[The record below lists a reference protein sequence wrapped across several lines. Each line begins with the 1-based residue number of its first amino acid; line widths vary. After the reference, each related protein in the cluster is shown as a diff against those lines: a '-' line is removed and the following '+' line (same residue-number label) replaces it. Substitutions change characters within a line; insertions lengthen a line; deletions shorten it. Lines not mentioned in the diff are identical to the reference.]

1 MERLTVVNSLSVEGE
16 DVASTLFEC
25 GLPSAAPRVSGSR
38 AARNHARLAQASL
51 LGLALGARDLAEA
64 AAFVRLTWLD
74 ALEVRVYAVVDERM
88 QALVSGAA
96 VEHLQSWTAGL
107 ASACFHAWQPHL
119 TQLTR
124 SDGSELSLIDIV
136 YTTATFQDLWT
147 P

>member
-1 MERLTVVNSLSVEGE
+1 M
-16 DVASTLFEC
+16 ASTLFDC
-25 GLPSAAPRVSGSR
+25 RVPSAAPRVGGSG

-51 LGLALGARDLAEA
+51 LGLALGARDLAEV

-74 ALEVRVYAVVDERM
+74 ALEVRVESVVDERM
-88 QALVSGAA
+88 EALASAAA
-96 VEHLQSWTAGL
+96 VEHLQPWTTAL
-107 ASACFHAWQPHL
+107 TPASFNAWQPHL

>member
-1 MERLTVVNSLSVEGE
+1 MEQLTVVNSLAVEGE
-16 DVASTLFEC
+16 DVAKTLLEC
-25 GLPSAAPRVSGSR
+25 WLPAAAPRVSGSR

-51 LGLALGARDLAEA
+51 LGLALGARDLAVA

-74 ALEVRVYAVVDERM
+74 ALEVRVESVVDERM
-88 QALVSGAA
+88 EALASGAA
-96 VEHLQSWTAGL
+96 VEHLRPWTAGL
-107 ASACFHAWQPHL
+107 VPACFHAWQPHL

-124 SDGSELSLIDIV
+124 SDGSELCLIDIV